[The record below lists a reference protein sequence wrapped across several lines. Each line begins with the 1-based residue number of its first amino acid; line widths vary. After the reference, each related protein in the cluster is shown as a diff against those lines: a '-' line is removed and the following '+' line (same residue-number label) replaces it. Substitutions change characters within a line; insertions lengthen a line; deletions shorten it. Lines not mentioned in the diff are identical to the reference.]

1 MEFREQTIEEYP
13 SVFKRNTKQSA
24 SSGYG
29 WFAIIDNLCNGNLLN
44 FDKVTELPLNLCLNK
59 LSLDADRAVEKDKQ
73 RKKQRLNR

>member
-1 MEFREQTIEEYP
+1 LEFRESTIEEYP
-13 SVFKRNTKQSA
+13 SVFKATGKQTA

-59 LSLDADRAVEKDKQ
+59 LSLDADRAKERDKQ
-73 RKKQRLNR
+73 RKKQRLNK